1 MTSTVAP
8 LGKEEAARSGSDL
21 ERPGASGTPDTGDAV
36 RGTSLSKD
44 ELFHL
49 LQNSRRRGVLRYL
62 RGREGPVRMREVAE
76 QVAAWEHDTTVAGL
90 SSDERQRVYVA
101 LYQSHLDT
109 LAESGVIEYDKSGG
123 VIEPRPLLD
132 RVAAY
137 ADPPM
142 PTGGTGTTELAGQ
155 PRTTDGE
162 GERGRNEGER
172 RGMGQVDRDD
182 GAESGHR
189 DPEADGADGDG
200 SDDGDGRVV
209 VADPWTRGYLA
220 VSVVGSVLL
229 AGAALDLAAFRA
241 LSGGAAGALVL
252 LAFVALT
259 VAKLV
264 DESDA

>member
-1 MTSTVAP
+1 
-8 LGKEEAARSGSDL
+8 
-21 ERPGASGTPDTGDAV
+21 
-36 RGTSLSKD
+36 
-44 ELFHL
+44 
-49 LQNSRRRGVLRYL
+49 
-62 RGREGPVRMREVAE
+62 
-76 QVAAWEHDTTVAGL
+76 
-90 SSDERQRVYVA
+90 
-101 LYQSHLDT
+101 
-109 LAESGVIEYDKSGG
+109 
-123 VIEPRPLLD
+123 
-132 RVAAY
+132 
-137 ADPPM
+137 
-142 PTGGTGTTELAGQ
+142 
-155 PRTTDGE
+155 
-162 GERGRNEGER
+162 
-172 RGMGQVDRDD
+172 MGQVDRDD

-189 DPEADGADGDG
+189 DPEADGADGGG